1 MDFQSIAAKANF
13 ISNDTGII
21 SGNSGSWGIG
31 IPIYNLN
38 ANVALSG
45 TKYDGDKNGIA
56 YNVMASTEGY
66 GKDAKTGAPST
77 TSILLIDG
85 GVRMAMRETIMLAFE
100 ILMPLLNPK
109 G

>member
-1 MDFQSIAAKANF
+1 M
-13 ISNDTGII
+13 
-21 SGNSGSWGIG
+21 GIG

-85 GVRMAMRETIMLAFE
+85 GVENGHARNYYAGLS
-100 ILMPLLNPK
+100 K
-109 G
+109 Y